1 MYRCLLIDKRCFK
14 YKLFKNLGY
23 RYLTNFSQLLYFF
36 TPLPLKKKKKKK
48 KRQKTPDFMIFS
60 EAIEWNIRLKWV
72 NSLIILV
79 RVHFEF

>member
-48 KRQKTPDFMIFS
+48 KKAENPRFYDFFRGYRMEHS
-60 EAIEWNIRLKWV
+60 AKMG
-72 NSLIILV
+72 
-79 RVHFEF
+79 